1 MEPQDT
7 NSRSGVA
14 GVARAVVPAGGIGG
28 LGVPGLGMTRGRAR
42 AAGMVRGVGGAPA
55 AVAPVP
61 LSVPTGVSVLVL
73 VGAATLLVIKEGV
86 IQKASVRLTL
96 NLLAGLGLLALAAL
110 LVVALFLPLF
120 TLTQQLS

>member
-14 GVARAVVPAGGIGG
+14 GVASVIVLAVDIVV
-28 LGVPGLGMTRGRAR
+28 LGVLALGMTCGRAR
-42 AAGMVRGVGGAPA
+42 SAEMFREFDVDLPA
-55 AVAPVP
+55 MTQVL